1 MTHGE
6 PAESSLAERDWH
18 YVNVTVSDVRNS
30 MDVVKS
36 VDHSGSTRWSPTRRV
51 FLRSTVVLSTG
62 AATAAT
68 VAACGDSAEVTA
80 KQKLAD
86 QLLPQVA
93 SANAD
98 ATAAMAAVPA
108 NPDRAAALTVIAQ
121 ERSTHARALT
131 DEITRLD
138 SGRTASASSSAAPS
152 PSPPTP
158 PTIDQLRV
166 QLIASARSAGDLAV
180 QTQGYVAGLLGSI
193 SAGTTTAVVVQ
204 LS

>member
-1 MTHGE
+1 MDLVRSVE
-6 PAESSLAERDWH
+6 P
-18 YVNVTVSDVRNS
+18 
-30 MDVVKS
+30 
-36 VDHSGSTRWSPTRRV
+36 SGSTSWRPTRRV
-51 FLRSTVVLSTG
+51 FLRSTVVLSAG
-62 AATAAT
+62 AAAVVT

-98 ATAAMAAVPA
+98 ATAATAAVA
-108 NPDRAAALTVIAQ
+108 TNPDRAAALTVIAQ
-121 ERSTHARALT
+121 ERGTHARALT

-138 SGRTASASSSAAPS
+138 SGRAESASSSAAPS
-152 PSPPTP
+152 PSPPAP
-158 PTIDQLRV
+158 LTIDQLRA
-166 QLIASARSAGDLAV
+166 QLTASARSAGDLAV

-193 SAGTTTAVVVQ
+193 SAGTTTAVAVQ